1 MPLTP
6 AYEWAETAGG
16 VSVRVRWT
24 GVGRH
29 GVDVLAADCYVKV
42 GGAPAPAAPLKGSL
56 DRRCRGGA
64 PRPGDRDRGARSDWE
79 GPDPALTA
87 LTAPTAPTAS
97 PRAHHRPGLSAR
109 APALPARRGRKAG
122 PGALTRR
129 AGRR

>member
-42 GGAPAPAAPLKGSL
+42 GGAPAAPL
-56 DRRCRGGA
+56 
-64 PRPGDRDRGARSDWE
+64 
-79 GPDPALTA
+79 GP
-87 LTAPTAPTAS
+87 
-97 PRAHHRPGLSAR
+97 
-109 APALPARRGRKAG
+109 
-122 PGALTRR
+122 
-129 AGRR
+129 